1 MEVLFPC
8 GDLLLTCRRNQFRPL
23 VADSF
28 CGSSICG
35 SVDALK
41 AGADK
46 PQMVKLRECLTDIS
60 HLGEATGV
68 LRYFL
73 LPIFEQIVVR
83 LRHLHY
89 GIQVLF
95 LRTLRHGIDAAFDAF
110 SDFRFHRADLCEKV
124 LVHMEFVHDNGC
136 TGQAFLYITTVSA
149 GHVHCDYLNICVVID
164 HVFYRMQDS
173 VALVVLAHFQQAA
186 AFTVHK
192 DRTHIVYNVFFVD
205 TEYPWRNDWAALGLQ
220 LRAVVVEYS
229 SDSGD
234 GITVPSM
241 EKQKRIAFFLD
252 SIDKKIDNNNVISAE
267 LEGMA
272 KGLYDYWFVQFDF
285 PDENGKPYKS
295 SGGKMVWNDE
305 LKREIPEGWENGIVS
320 DLGTVVTGGT
330 PSTGCAEYFAKSKS
344 GHAWATPKDLSN
356 LNGRYFYHGE
366 ADITDAGLKNS
377 AGNIMP
383 KGSVLFTTR
392 APIGYIAITANEA
405 CTNQG
410 FKSIIPAKKFGT
422 EFVFQTLKMLTPQ
435 MQRVGVGSTFKE
447 VSKDVFSRQS
457 IVIPSVNLLKKYAAL
472 TLDIAEKIRN
482 TQEENVELTSL
493 RDFLLPML
501 MNGQVKVKGA

>member
-1 MEVLFPC
+1 METRRLDELCVQITDCPHSTPQWLSSGKLVLRNFNIHNGRIDLSNVSYTDDETFFARNKRATPIP
-8 GDLLLTCRRNQFRPL
+8 GDIVMSREAPMGEVAIIPNGFECCLGQRMVLLHPDATVCNGKFLMYSLLSPFVQKQIKRSDTT
-23 VADSF
+23 
-28 CGSSICG
+28 G
-35 SVDALK
+35 SVVSNLCIPDLCALEI
-41 AGADK
+41 
-46 PQMVKLRECLTDIS
+46 PYVNIERQECIV
-60 HLGEATGV
+60 A
-68 LRYFL
+68 L
-73 LPIFEQIVVR
+73 LSD
-83 LRHLHY
+83 
-89 GIQVLF
+89 
-95 LRTLRHGIDAAFDAF
+95 IDA
-110 SDFRFHRADLCEKV
+110 
-124 LVHMEFVHDNGC
+124 N
-136 TGQAFLYITTVSA
+136 
-149 GHVHCDYLNICVVID
+149 
-164 HVFYRMQDS
+164 
-173 VALVVLAHFQQAA
+173 
-186 AFTVHK
+186 
-192 DRTHIVYNVFFVD
+192 
-205 TEYPWRNDWAALGLQ
+205 
-220 LRAVVVEYS
+220 
-229 SDSGD
+229 
-234 GITVPSM
+234 
-241 EKQKRIAFFLD
+241 
-252 SIDKKIDNNNVISAE
+252 IDNNSAISAE

-272 KGLYDYWFVQFDF
+272 KDLYDYWFVQFDF

-447 VSKDVFSRQS
+447 VSKDVFSHQS

>member
-1 MEVLFPC
+1 MEIKKLK
-8 GDLLLTCRRNQFRPL
+8 DLCIGKGEYGIAAPAEPFSESKYRY
-23 VADSF
+23 
-28 CGSSICG
+28 
-35 SVDALK
+35 
-41 AGADK
+41 
-46 PQMVKLRECLTDIS
+46 LRITDIS
-60 HLGEATGV
+60 DNGT
-68 LRYFL
+68 L
-73 LPIFEQIVVR
+73 L
-83 LRHLHY
+83 
-89 GIQVLF
+89 
-95 LRTLRHGIDAAFDAF
+95 
-110 SDFRFHRADLCEKV
+110 SDDPKSVSCPGCEKCILQENDIV
-124 LVHMEFVHDNGC
+124 FAR
-136 TGQAFLYITTVSA
+136 TGNST
-149 GHVHCDYLNICVVID
+149 G
-164 HVFYRMQDS
+164 R
-173 VALVVLAHFQQAA
+173 
-186 AFTVHK
+186 
-192 DRTHIVYNVFFVD
+192 
-205 TEYPWRNDWAALGLQ
+205 
-220 LRAVVVEYS
+220 
-229 SDSGD
+229 
-234 GITVPSM
+234 
-241 EKQKRIAFFLD
+241 AFFYEPKYGDLVYAGFLIKFHLD
-252 SIDKKIDNNNVISAE
+252 DTKVTPKYMKYYTISQTYRNLVNNGPTGSTRGNMSEGDFADMPVFLPSRKQQDAIVNLFSPFDEKIDNNNAIAAE

-272 KGLYDYWFVQFDF
+272 KDLYDYWFVQFDF

-447 VSKDVFSRQS
+447 VSKDVFSHQS

>member
-1 MEVLFPC
+1 MEIKKLK
-8 GDLLLTCRRNQFRPL
+8 DLCIGKGEYGIAAPAEPFSESKYRY
-23 VADSF
+23 
-28 CGSSICG
+28 
-35 SVDALK
+35 
-41 AGADK
+41 
-46 PQMVKLRECLTDIS
+46 LRITDIS
-60 HLGEATGV
+60 DNGT
-68 LRYFL
+68 L
-73 LPIFEQIVVR
+73 L
-83 LRHLHY
+83 
-89 GIQVLF
+89 
-95 LRTLRHGIDAAFDAF
+95 
-110 SDFRFHRADLCEKV
+110 SDDPKSVSCPGCEKCI
-124 LVHMEFVHDNGC
+124 LQEND
-136 TGQAFLYITTVSA
+136 I
-149 GHVHCDYLNICVVID
+149 
-164 HVFYRMQDS
+164 
-173 VALVVLAHFQQAA
+173 VLA
-186 AFTVHK
+186 
-192 DRTHIVYNVFFVD
+192 RTGNS
-205 TEYPWRNDWAALGLQ
+205 TGR
-220 LRAVVVEYS
+220 
-229 SDSGD
+229 
-234 GITVPSM
+234 
-241 EKQKRIAFFLD
+241 AFFYEPKYGELVYAGFLIKFHLD
-252 SIDKKIDNNNVISAE
+252 DTKVTPKYMKYYTISQTYRNLVNNGPTGSTRGNMSEGDFADMPVFLPSRKQQDAIVNLFSPFDEKIDNNNAIAAE

-272 KGLYDYWFVQFDF
+272 KDLYDYWFVQFDF

-447 VSKDVFSRQS
+447 VSKDVFSHQS

>member
-1 MEVLFPC
+1 MEIKKLK
-8 GDLLLTCRRNQFRPL
+8 DLCIGKGEYGIAAPAEPFSESKYRY
-23 VADSF
+23 
-28 CGSSICG
+28 
-35 SVDALK
+35 
-41 AGADK
+41 
-46 PQMVKLRECLTDIS
+46 LRITDIS
-60 HLGEATGV
+60 DNGT
-68 LRYFL
+68 L
-73 LPIFEQIVVR
+73 L
-83 LRHLHY
+83 
-89 GIQVLF
+89 
-95 LRTLRHGIDAAFDAF
+95 
-110 SDFRFHRADLCEKV
+110 SDDPKSVSCPGCEKCILQENDIV
-124 LVHMEFVHDNGC
+124 FAR
-136 TGQAFLYITTVSA
+136 TGNST
-149 GHVHCDYLNICVVID
+149 G
-164 HVFYRMQDS
+164 R
-173 VALVVLAHFQQAA
+173 
-186 AFTVHK
+186 
-192 DRTHIVYNVFFVD
+192 
-205 TEYPWRNDWAALGLQ
+205 
-220 LRAVVVEYS
+220 
-229 SDSGD
+229 
-234 GITVPSM
+234 
-241 EKQKRIAFFLD
+241 AFFYEPKYGELVYAGFLIKFHLD
-252 SIDKKIDNNNVISAE
+252 DTKVTPKYMKYYTISQTYRNLVNNGPTGSTRGNMSEGDFADMPVFLPSRKQQDAIVNLFSPFDEKIDNNNAIAAE

-272 KGLYDYWFVQFDF
+272 KDLYDYWFVQFDF

-447 VSKDVFSRQS
+447 VSKDVFSHQS

>member
-1 MEVLFPC
+1 METRRLDELCVQITDCPHSTPQWLSSGKLVLRNFNIHNGRIDLSDVSYTDEETFFARNKRATPIP
-8 GDLLLTCRRNQFRPL
+8 GDIVMSREAPMGEVAIIPNGFECCLGQRMVLLHPDATVCNGKFLMYSLLSPFVQKQIKRSDTT
-23 VADSF
+23 
-28 CGSSICG
+28 G
-35 SVDALK
+35 SVVSNLCI
-41 AGADK
+41 
-46 PQMVKLRECLTDIS
+46 P
-60 HLGEATGV
+60 
-68 LRYFL
+68 
-73 LPIFEQIVVR
+73 
-83 LRHLHY
+83 
-89 GIQVLF
+89 
-95 LRTLRHGIDAAFDAF
+95 
-110 SDFRFHRADLCEKV
+110 DLCALEIPYV
-124 LVHMEFVHDNGC
+124 
-136 TGQAFLYITTVSA
+136 
-149 GHVHCDYLNICVVID
+149 NIERQECI
-164 HVFYRMQDS
+164 
-173 VALVVLAHFQQAA
+173 VALL
-186 AFTVHK
+186 
-192 DRTHIVYNVFFVD
+192 
-205 TEYPWRNDWAALGLQ
+205 
-220 LRAVVVEYS
+220 
-229 SDSGD
+229 SD
-234 GITVPSM
+234 I
-241 EKQKRIAFFLD
+241 D
-252 SIDKKIDNNNVISAE
+252 SKIDNNNVIAAE

-272 KGLYDYWFVQFDF
+272 KDLYDYWFVQLDF

-295 SGGKMVWNDE
+295 SGGKMVWNEE
-305 LKREIPEGWENGIVS
+305 LNREIPEGWENGIVS

>member
-1 MEVLFPC
+1 MKRIKLGEVLDVKRGASLAGEFYSERGEKIRLTLGNFKYPGGGFKQNTSKKDIYFNGPVKPEFILNK
-8 GDLLLTCRRNQFRPL
+8 GDIITPLTEQVAGLLGETARIPEGNLYIQSGDIGLVIPDERLLDKDFAYYLVSSPL
-23 VADSF
+23 VKKQ
-28 CGSSICG
+28 
-35 SVDALK
+35 L
-41 AGADK
+41 
-46 PQMVKLRECLTDIS
+46 
-60 HLGEATGV
+60 
-68 LRYFL
+68 
-73 LPIFEQIVVR
+73 
-83 LRHLHY
+83 
-89 GIQVLF
+89 
-95 LRTLRHGIDAAFDAF
+95 DAAAQQTKIRHTSPDAIKDCV
-110 SDFRFHRADLCEKV
+110 SYIPEL
-124 LVHMEFVHDNGC
+124 ME
-136 TGQAFLYITTVSA
+136 Q
-149 GHVHCDYLNICVVID
+149 
-164 HVFYRMQDS
+164 
-173 VALVVLAHFQQAA
+173 
-186 AFTVHK
+186 
-192 DRTHIVYNVFFVD
+192 
-205 TEYPWRNDWAALGLQ
+205 
-220 LRAVVVEYS
+220 
-229 SDSGD
+229 
-234 GITVPSM
+234 
-241 EKQKRIAFFLD
+241 
-252 SIDKKIDNNNVISAE
+252 KKIAKLLDAINDKVTNNNAIAVE
-267 LEGMA
+267 LESMA
-272 KGLYDYWFVQFDF
+272 KDLYDYWFVQFDF

-410 FKSIIPAKKFGT
+410 FKSIVPAKKFGT

-447 VSKDVFSRQS
+447 VSKDVFSHQS
-457 IVIPSVNLLKKYAAL
+457 IVIPSVNLLKKYAVL

>member
-1 MEVLFPC
+1 MEIKKILL
-8 GDLLLTCRRNQFRPL
+8 GDVCEIHGRVGWKGYSVEDLRETGPL
-23 VADSF
+23 VIGANDITPNNKLDLSSVKHLSREKYEESPEIYIQKGDILVVKI
-28 CGSSICG
+28 GSTIG
-35 SVDALK
+35 KVAL
-41 AGADK
+41 
-46 PQMVKLRECLTDIS
+46 VSENI
-60 HLGEATGV
+60 GEATINPNCV
-68 LRYFL
+68 
-73 LPIFEQIVVR
+73 IVR
-83 LRHLHY
+83 P
-89 GIQVLF
+89 
-95 LRTLRHGIDAAFDAF
+95 
-110 SDFRFHRADLCEKV
+110 
-124 LVHMEFVHDNGC
+124 
-136 TGQAFLYITTVSA
+136 TTVSPLTVYYCLCLSTSKA
-149 GHVHCDYLNICVVID
+149 FLINNSKASGQSALSQEALRKLPLFIPVEDNEKALSIIARID
-164 HVFYRMQDS
+164 S
-173 VALVVLAHFQQAA
+173 
-186 AFTVHK
+186 
-192 DRTHIVYNVFFVD
+192 
-205 TEYPWRNDWAALGLQ
+205 
-220 LRAVVVEYS
+220 
-229 SDSGD
+229 
-234 GITVPSM
+234 
-241 EKQKRIAFFLD
+241 
-252 SIDKKIDNNNVISAE
+252 KIDNNNAIAAE

-272 KGLYDYWFVQFDF
+272 KDLYDYWFVQFDF

-295 SGGKMVWNDE
+295 SGGKMVWNEE

-330 PSTGCAEYFAKSKS
+330 PSTGCAGYFAKSKS

-356 LNGRYFYHGE
+356 LNSRYFYHGE

-410 FKSIIPAKKFGT
+410 FKSIIPAEKFGT

-447 VSKDVFSRQS
+447 VSKDVFSHQS

>member
-1 MEVLFPC
+1 MKRIKLGEVLDVKRGASLAGEFYSERGEKIRLTLGNFKYPGGGFKQNTSKKDIYFNGPVKPEFILNK
-8 GDLLLTCRRNQFRPL
+8 GDIITPLTEQVAGLLGETARIPEGNLYIQSGDIGLVIPDERLLDKDFAYYLVSSPL
-23 VADSF
+23 VKKQ
-28 CGSSICG
+28 
-35 SVDALK
+35 L
-41 AGADK
+41 
-46 PQMVKLRECLTDIS
+46 
-60 HLGEATGV
+60 
-68 LRYFL
+68 
-73 LPIFEQIVVR
+73 
-83 LRHLHY
+83 
-89 GIQVLF
+89 
-95 LRTLRHGIDAAFDAF
+95 DAAAQQTKIRHTSPDAIKDCV
-110 SDFRFHRADLCEKV
+110 SYIPEL
-124 LVHMEFVHDNGC
+124 ME
-136 TGQAFLYITTVSA
+136 Q
-149 GHVHCDYLNICVVID
+149 
-164 HVFYRMQDS
+164 
-173 VALVVLAHFQQAA
+173 
-186 AFTVHK
+186 
-192 DRTHIVYNVFFVD
+192 
-205 TEYPWRNDWAALGLQ
+205 
-220 LRAVVVEYS
+220 
-229 SDSGD
+229 
-234 GITVPSM
+234 
-241 EKQKRIAFFLD
+241 
-252 SIDKKIDNNNVISAE
+252 KKIAKLLDAINDKVTNNNAIAVE
-267 LEGMA
+267 LESMA
-272 KGLYDYWFVQFDF
+272 KDLYDYWFVQFDF

-447 VSKDVFSRQS
+447 VSKDVFSHQS
-457 IVIPSVNLLKKYAAL
+457 IVIPTVNLLKKYAAL

>member
-1 MEVLFPC
+1 MEIKKLK
-8 GDLLLTCRRNQFRPL
+8 DLCIGKGEYGIAAPAEPFSESKYRY
-23 VADSF
+23 
-28 CGSSICG
+28 
-35 SVDALK
+35 
-41 AGADK
+41 
-46 PQMVKLRECLTDIS
+46 LRITDIS
-60 HLGEATGV
+60 DNGT
-68 LRYFL
+68 L
-73 LPIFEQIVVR
+73 L
-83 LRHLHY
+83 
-89 GIQVLF
+89 
-95 LRTLRHGIDAAFDAF
+95 
-110 SDFRFHRADLCEKV
+110 SDDPKSVSCQGCEKCILQENDIV
-124 LVHMEFVHDNGC
+124 FAR
-136 TGQAFLYITTVSA
+136 TGNST
-149 GHVHCDYLNICVVID
+149 G
-164 HVFYRMQDS
+164 R
-173 VALVVLAHFQQAA
+173 
-186 AFTVHK
+186 
-192 DRTHIVYNVFFVD
+192 
-205 TEYPWRNDWAALGLQ
+205 
-220 LRAVVVEYS
+220 
-229 SDSGD
+229 
-234 GITVPSM
+234 
-241 EKQKRIAFFLD
+241 AFFYEPKYGELVYAGFLIKFHLD
-252 SIDKKIDNNNVISAE
+252 DTKVNPKYMKYYTISQTYRNWVNNGPTGSTRGNMSEGDFADMPVFLPSRKQQDAIVNLFSPFDEKIDNNNAIAAE

-272 KGLYDYWFVQFDF
+272 KDLYDYWFVQFDF

-295 SGGKMVWNDE
+295 SGGKMVWNEE

-410 FKSIIPAKKFGT
+410 FKSIIPAEKFGT

-447 VSKDVFSRQS
+447 VSKDVFSHQS

-493 RDFLLPML
+493 RDVLLPML

>member
-1 MEVLFPC
+1 MEIKKLK
-8 GDLLLTCRRNQFRPL
+8 DLCIGKGEYGIAAPAEPFSESKYRY
-23 VADSF
+23 
-28 CGSSICG
+28 
-35 SVDALK
+35 
-41 AGADK
+41 
-46 PQMVKLRECLTDIS
+46 LRITDIS
-60 HLGEATGV
+60 DNGT
-68 LRYFL
+68 L
-73 LPIFEQIVVR
+73 L
-83 LRHLHY
+83 
-89 GIQVLF
+89 
-95 LRTLRHGIDAAFDAF
+95 
-110 SDFRFHRADLCEKV
+110 SDDPKSVSCPECEKCILQENDIV
-124 LVHMEFVHDNGC
+124 FAR
-136 TGQAFLYITTVSA
+136 TGNST
-149 GHVHCDYLNICVVID
+149 G
-164 HVFYRMQDS
+164 R
-173 VALVVLAHFQQAA
+173 
-186 AFTVHK
+186 
-192 DRTHIVYNVFFVD
+192 
-205 TEYPWRNDWAALGLQ
+205 
-220 LRAVVVEYS
+220 
-229 SDSGD
+229 
-234 GITVPSM
+234 
-241 EKQKRIAFFLD
+241 AFFYEPKYGELVYAGFLIKFHLD
-252 SIDKKIDNNNVISAE
+252 DTKVTPKYMKYYTISQTYRNWVNNGPTGSTRGNMSEGDFADMSVFLPSRKQQDAIVNLFSPFDEKIDNNNAIAAE

-272 KGLYDYWFVQFDF
+272 KDLYDYWFVQFDF

-447 VSKDVFSRQS
+447 VSKDVFSHQS

>member
-1 MEVLFPC
+1 MKRIKLGEVLDVKRGASLAGEFYSERGEKIRLTLGNFKYPGGGFKQNTSKKDIYFNGPVKPEFILNK
-8 GDLLLTCRRNQFRPL
+8 GDIITPLTEQVAGLLGETARIPEGNLYIQSGDIGLVIPDERLLDKDFAYYLVSSPL
-23 VADSF
+23 VKKQ
-28 CGSSICG
+28 
-35 SVDALK
+35 L
-41 AGADK
+41 
-46 PQMVKLRECLTDIS
+46 
-60 HLGEATGV
+60 
-68 LRYFL
+68 
-73 LPIFEQIVVR
+73 
-83 LRHLHY
+83 
-89 GIQVLF
+89 
-95 LRTLRHGIDAAFDAF
+95 DAAAQQTKIRHTSPDAIKDCV
-110 SDFRFHRADLCEKV
+110 SYIPEL
-124 LVHMEFVHDNGC
+124 ME
-136 TGQAFLYITTVSA
+136 Q
-149 GHVHCDYLNICVVID
+149 
-164 HVFYRMQDS
+164 
-173 VALVVLAHFQQAA
+173 
-186 AFTVHK
+186 
-192 DRTHIVYNVFFVD
+192 
-205 TEYPWRNDWAALGLQ
+205 
-220 LRAVVVEYS
+220 
-229 SDSGD
+229 
-234 GITVPSM
+234 
-241 EKQKRIAFFLD
+241 
-252 SIDKKIDNNNVISAE
+252 KKIAKLLDAINDKVTNNNAIAVE
-267 LEGMA
+267 LESMA
-272 KGLYDYWFVQFDF
+272 KDLYDYWFVQFDF

-447 VSKDVFSRQS
+447 VSKDVFSHQS

>member
-1 MEVLFPC
+1 MKRIKLGEVLDVKRGASLAGEFYSERGEKIRLTLGNFKYPGGGFKQNTSKKDIYFNGPVKPEFILNK
-8 GDLLLTCRRNQFRPL
+8 GDIITPLTEQVAGLLGETARIPEGNLYIQSGDIGLVIPDERLLDKDFAYYLVSSPL
-23 VADSF
+23 VKKQ
-28 CGSSICG
+28 
-35 SVDALK
+35 L
-41 AGADK
+41 
-46 PQMVKLRECLTDIS
+46 
-60 HLGEATGV
+60 
-68 LRYFL
+68 
-73 LPIFEQIVVR
+73 
-83 LRHLHY
+83 
-89 GIQVLF
+89 
-95 LRTLRHGIDAAFDAF
+95 DAAAQQTKIRHTSPDAIKDCV
-110 SDFRFHRADLCEKV
+110 SYIPEL
-124 LVHMEFVHDNGC
+124 ME
-136 TGQAFLYITTVSA
+136 Q
-149 GHVHCDYLNICVVID
+149 
-164 HVFYRMQDS
+164 
-173 VALVVLAHFQQAA
+173 
-186 AFTVHK
+186 
-192 DRTHIVYNVFFVD
+192 
-205 TEYPWRNDWAALGLQ
+205 
-220 LRAVVVEYS
+220 
-229 SDSGD
+229 
-234 GITVPSM
+234 
-241 EKQKRIAFFLD
+241 
-252 SIDKKIDNNNVISAE
+252 KKIAKLLDAINDKVTNNNAIAVE
-267 LEGMA
+267 LESMA
-272 KGLYDYWFVQFDF
+272 KDLYDYWFVQFDF

-410 FKSIIPAKKFGT
+410 FKSIVPAKKFGT

-447 VSKDVFSRQS
+447 VSKDVFSHQS

>member
-1 MEVLFPC
+1 MEIKKLK
-8 GDLLLTCRRNQFRPL
+8 DLCIGKGEYGIAAPAEPFSESKYRY
-23 VADSF
+23 
-28 CGSSICG
+28 
-35 SVDALK
+35 
-41 AGADK
+41 
-46 PQMVKLRECLTDIS
+46 LRITDIS
-60 HLGEATGV
+60 DNGT
-68 LRYFL
+68 L
-73 LPIFEQIVVR
+73 L
-83 LRHLHY
+83 
-89 GIQVLF
+89 
-95 LRTLRHGIDAAFDAF
+95 
-110 SDFRFHRADLCEKV
+110 SDDPKSVSCPGCEKCILQENDIV
-124 LVHMEFVHDNGC
+124 FAR
-136 TGQAFLYITTVSA
+136 TGNST
-149 GHVHCDYLNICVVID
+149 G
-164 HVFYRMQDS
+164 R
-173 VALVVLAHFQQAA
+173 
-186 AFTVHK
+186 
-192 DRTHIVYNVFFVD
+192 
-205 TEYPWRNDWAALGLQ
+205 
-220 LRAVVVEYS
+220 
-229 SDSGD
+229 
-234 GITVPSM
+234 
-241 EKQKRIAFFLD
+241 AFFYEPKYGELVYAGFLIKFHLD
-252 SIDKKIDNNNVISAE
+252 DTKVTPKYMKYYTISQTYRNWVNNGPTGSTRGNMSEGDFADMPVFLPSRKQQDAIVNLFSPFDEKIDNNNAIAAE

-272 KGLYDYWFVQFDF
+272 KDLYDYWFVQFDF

-447 VSKDVFSRQS
+447 VSKDVFSHQS

>member
-1 MEVLFPC
+1 METRRLDELCVQITDCPHSTPQWLSSGKLVLRNFNIHNGRIDLSNVSYTDDETFFARNKRATPIP
-8 GDLLLTCRRNQFRPL
+8 GDIVMSREAPMGEVAIIPNGFECCLGQRMVLLHPDATVCNGKFLMYSLLSPFVQKQIKRSDTT
-23 VADSF
+23 
-28 CGSSICG
+28 G
-35 SVDALK
+35 SVVSNLCI
-41 AGADK
+41 
-46 PQMVKLRECLTDIS
+46 P
-60 HLGEATGV
+60 
-68 LRYFL
+68 
-73 LPIFEQIVVR
+73 
-83 LRHLHY
+83 
-89 GIQVLF
+89 
-95 LRTLRHGIDAAFDAF
+95 
-110 SDFRFHRADLCEKV
+110 DLCALEIPYV
-124 LVHMEFVHDNGC
+124 
-136 TGQAFLYITTVSA
+136 
-149 GHVHCDYLNICVVID
+149 NIERQECI
-164 HVFYRMQDS
+164 
-173 VALVVLAHFQQAA
+173 VALL
-186 AFTVHK
+186 
-192 DRTHIVYNVFFVD
+192 
-205 TEYPWRNDWAALGLQ
+205 
-220 LRAVVVEYS
+220 
-229 SDSGD
+229 SD
-234 GITVPSM
+234 I
-241 EKQKRIAFFLD
+241 D
-252 SIDKKIDNNNVISAE
+252 SKIDNNNAISAE

-272 KGLYDYWFVQFDF
+272 KDLYDYWFVQFDF
-285 PDENGKPYKS
+285 PDENGNPYKS

-447 VSKDVFSRQS
+447 VSKDVFSHQS

>member
-1 MEVLFPC
+1 MGEVAIIPNGFECCL
-8 GDLLLTCRRNQFRPL
+8 GQRMVLLHPDATVCNGKFLMYSLLSPFVQKQIKRSDTT
-23 VADSF
+23 
-28 CGSSICG
+28 G
-35 SVDALK
+35 SVVSNLCIPDLCALEI
-41 AGADK
+41 
-46 PQMVKLRECLTDIS
+46 PYVNIERQECIV
-60 HLGEATGV
+60 A
-68 LRYFL
+68 L
-73 LPIFEQIVVR
+73 LSD
-83 LRHLHY
+83 
-89 GIQVLF
+89 
-95 LRTLRHGIDAAFDAF
+95 IDA
-110 SDFRFHRADLCEKV
+110 
-124 LVHMEFVHDNGC
+124 N
-136 TGQAFLYITTVSA
+136 
-149 GHVHCDYLNICVVID
+149 
-164 HVFYRMQDS
+164 
-173 VALVVLAHFQQAA
+173 
-186 AFTVHK
+186 
-192 DRTHIVYNVFFVD
+192 
-205 TEYPWRNDWAALGLQ
+205 
-220 LRAVVVEYS
+220 
-229 SDSGD
+229 
-234 GITVPSM
+234 
-241 EKQKRIAFFLD
+241 
-252 SIDKKIDNNNVISAE
+252 IDNNSAISAE

-272 KGLYDYWFVQFDF
+272 KDLYDYWFVQFDF

-447 VSKDVFSRQS
+447 VSKDVFSHQS

>member
-1 MEVLFPC
+1 
-8 GDLLLTCRRNQFRPL
+8 
-23 VADSF
+23 
-28 CGSSICG
+28 
-35 SVDALK
+35 
-41 AGADK
+41 
-46 PQMVKLRECLTDIS
+46 MVRGIAAPAEPFSESKYRYLRITDIS
-60 HLGEATGV
+60 DNGT
-68 LRYFL
+68 L
-73 LPIFEQIVVR
+73 L
-83 LRHLHY
+83 
-89 GIQVLF
+89 
-95 LRTLRHGIDAAFDAF
+95 
-110 SDFRFHRADLCEKV
+110 SDDPKSVSCPGCEKCILQENDIV
-124 LVHMEFVHDNGC
+124 FAR
-136 TGQAFLYITTVSA
+136 TGNST
-149 GHVHCDYLNICVVID
+149 G
-164 HVFYRMQDS
+164 R
-173 VALVVLAHFQQAA
+173 
-186 AFTVHK
+186 
-192 DRTHIVYNVFFVD
+192 
-205 TEYPWRNDWAALGLQ
+205 
-220 LRAVVVEYS
+220 
-229 SDSGD
+229 
-234 GITVPSM
+234 
-241 EKQKRIAFFLD
+241 AFFYEPKYGELVYAGFLIKFHLD
-252 SIDKKIDNNNVISAE
+252 DTKVTPKYMKYYTISQTYRNWVNNGPTGSTRGNMSEGDFADMPVFLPSRKQQDAIVNLFSPFDEKIDNNNAIAAE

-272 KGLYDYWFVQFDF
+272 KDLYDYWFVQFDF

-447 VSKDVFSRQS
+447 VSKDVFSHQS

>member
-1 MEVLFPC
+1 MGVFSTKDE
-8 GDLLLTCRRNQFRPL
+8 
-23 VADSF
+23 
-28 CGSSICG
+28 
-35 SVDALK
+35 LK
-41 AGADK
+41 AKWLYYYLQTNEAKSIILNYLNGAVQK
-46 PQMVKLRECLTDIS
+46 FLPLGFLREFPVREMPRNAKEIIS
-60 HLGEATGV
+60 V
-68 LRYFL
+68 L
-73 LPIFEQIVVR
+73 EN
-83 LRHLHY
+83 
-89 GIQVLF
+89 
-95 LRTLRHGIDAAFDAF
+95 ID
-110 SDFRFHRADLCEKV
+110 S
-124 LVHMEFVHDNGC
+124 
-136 TGQAFLYITTVSA
+136 
-149 GHVHCDYLNICVVID
+149 
-164 HVFYRMQDS
+164 
-173 VALVVLAHFQQAA
+173 
-186 AFTVHK
+186 
-192 DRTHIVYNVFFVD
+192 
-205 TEYPWRNDWAALGLQ
+205 
-220 LRAVVVEYS
+220 
-229 SDSGD
+229 
-234 GITVPSM
+234 
-241 EKQKRIAFFLD
+241 
-252 SIDKKIDNNNVISAE
+252 KIDNNNAIAAE

-272 KGLYDYWFVQFDF
+272 KDLYDYWFVQFDF

-447 VSKDVFSRQS
+447 VSKDVFSHQS

>member
-1 MEVLFPC
+1 MKRIKLGEVLDVKRGASLAGEFYSERGEKIRLTLGNFKYPGGGFKQNTSKKDIYFNGPVKPEFILNK
-8 GDLLLTCRRNQFRPL
+8 GDIITPLTEQVAGLLGETARIPEGNLYIQSGDIGLVIPDERLLDKDFAYYLVSSPL
-23 VADSF
+23 VKKQ
-28 CGSSICG
+28 
-35 SVDALK
+35 L
-41 AGADK
+41 
-46 PQMVKLRECLTDIS
+46 
-60 HLGEATGV
+60 
-68 LRYFL
+68 
-73 LPIFEQIVVR
+73 
-83 LRHLHY
+83 
-89 GIQVLF
+89 
-95 LRTLRHGIDAAFDAF
+95 DAAAQQTKIRHTSPDAIKDCV
-110 SDFRFHRADLCEKV
+110 SYIPEL
-124 LVHMEFVHDNGC
+124 ME
-136 TGQAFLYITTVSA
+136 Q
-149 GHVHCDYLNICVVID
+149 
-164 HVFYRMQDS
+164 
-173 VALVVLAHFQQAA
+173 
-186 AFTVHK
+186 
-192 DRTHIVYNVFFVD
+192 
-205 TEYPWRNDWAALGLQ
+205 
-220 LRAVVVEYS
+220 
-229 SDSGD
+229 
-234 GITVPSM
+234 
-241 EKQKRIAFFLD
+241 
-252 SIDKKIDNNNVISAE
+252 KKIAKLLDAINDKVTNNNAIAVE
-267 LEGMA
+267 LESMA
-272 KGLYDYWFVQFDF
+272 KDLYDYWFVQFDF

-377 AGNIMP
+377 VGNIMP

-447 VSKDVFSRQS
+447 VSKDVFSHQS

>member
-1 MEVLFPC
+1 MKRIKLGEVLDVKRGASLAGEFYSERGEKIRLTLGNFKYPGGGFKQNTSKKDIYFNGPVKPEFILNK
-8 GDLLLTCRRNQFRPL
+8 GDIITPLTEQVAGLLGETARVPEGNLYIQSGDIGLVIPDERLLDKDFAYYLVSSPL
-23 VADSF
+23 VKKQ
-28 CGSSICG
+28 
-35 SVDALK
+35 L
-41 AGADK
+41 
-46 PQMVKLRECLTDIS
+46 
-60 HLGEATGV
+60 
-68 LRYFL
+68 
-73 LPIFEQIVVR
+73 
-83 LRHLHY
+83 
-89 GIQVLF
+89 
-95 LRTLRHGIDAAFDAF
+95 DAAAQQTKIRHTSPDAIKDCV
-110 SDFRFHRADLCEKV
+110 SYIPEL
-124 LVHMEFVHDNGC
+124 ME
-136 TGQAFLYITTVSA
+136 Q
-149 GHVHCDYLNICVVID
+149 
-164 HVFYRMQDS
+164 
-173 VALVVLAHFQQAA
+173 
-186 AFTVHK
+186 
-192 DRTHIVYNVFFVD
+192 
-205 TEYPWRNDWAALGLQ
+205 
-220 LRAVVVEYS
+220 
-229 SDSGD
+229 
-234 GITVPSM
+234 
-241 EKQKRIAFFLD
+241 
-252 SIDKKIDNNNVISAE
+252 KKIAKLLDAINDKVTNNNAIAVE
-267 LEGMA
+267 LESMA
-272 KGLYDYWFVQFDF
+272 KDLYDYWFVQFDF

-305 LKREIPEGWENGIVS
+305 LKREIPEGWENRIVS

-447 VSKDVFSRQS
+447 VSKDVFSHQS

>member
-1 MEVLFPC
+1 MEIKKLK
-8 GDLLLTCRRNQFRPL
+8 DLCIGKGEYGIAAPAEPFSESKYRY
-23 VADSF
+23 
-28 CGSSICG
+28 
-35 SVDALK
+35 
-41 AGADK
+41 
-46 PQMVKLRECLTDIS
+46 LRITDIS
-60 HLGEATGV
+60 DNGT
-68 LRYFL
+68 L
-73 LPIFEQIVVR
+73 L
-83 LRHLHY
+83 
-89 GIQVLF
+89 
-95 LRTLRHGIDAAFDAF
+95 
-110 SDFRFHRADLCEKV
+110 SDDPKSVSCPGCEKCILQENDIV
-124 LVHMEFVHDNGC
+124 FAR
-136 TGQAFLYITTVSA
+136 TGNST
-149 GHVHCDYLNICVVID
+149 G
-164 HVFYRMQDS
+164 R
-173 VALVVLAHFQQAA
+173 
-186 AFTVHK
+186 
-192 DRTHIVYNVFFVD
+192 
-205 TEYPWRNDWAALGLQ
+205 
-220 LRAVVVEYS
+220 
-229 SDSGD
+229 
-234 GITVPSM
+234 
-241 EKQKRIAFFLD
+241 AFFYEPKYGELVYAGFLIKFHLD
-252 SIDKKIDNNNVISAE
+252 DTKVTPKYMKYYTISQTYRNLVNNGPTGSTRGNMSEGDFADMPVFLPSRKQQDAIVNLFSPFDEKIDNNNAIAAE

-272 KGLYDYWFVQFDF
+272 KDLYDYWFVQFDF

-447 VSKDVFSRQS
+447 VSKDVFSHQS

-482 TQEENVELTSL
+482 TQEENIELTSL

>member
-1 MEVLFPC
+1 METRRLDELCVQITDCPHSTPQWLSSGKLVLRNFNIHNGRIDLSNVSYTDDETFFARNKRATPIP
-8 GDLLLTCRRNQFRPL
+8 GDIVMSREAPMGEVAIIPNGFECCLGQRMVLLHPDATVCNGKFLMYSLLSPFVQKQIKRSDTT
-23 VADSF
+23 
-28 CGSSICG
+28 G
-35 SVDALK
+35 SVVSNLCIPDLCALEI
-41 AGADK
+41 
-46 PQMVKLRECLTDIS
+46 PYVNIERQECIV
-60 HLGEATGV
+60 A
-68 LRYFL
+68 L
-73 LPIFEQIVVR
+73 LSD
-83 LRHLHY
+83 
-89 GIQVLF
+89 
-95 LRTLRHGIDAAFDAF
+95 IDA
-110 SDFRFHRADLCEKV
+110 
-124 LVHMEFVHDNGC
+124 N
-136 TGQAFLYITTVSA
+136 
-149 GHVHCDYLNICVVID
+149 
-164 HVFYRMQDS
+164 
-173 VALVVLAHFQQAA
+173 
-186 AFTVHK
+186 
-192 DRTHIVYNVFFVD
+192 
-205 TEYPWRNDWAALGLQ
+205 
-220 LRAVVVEYS
+220 
-229 SDSGD
+229 
-234 GITVPSM
+234 
-241 EKQKRIAFFLD
+241 
-252 SIDKKIDNNNVISAE
+252 IDNNSAISAE

-272 KGLYDYWFVQFDF
+272 KDLYDYWFVQFDF